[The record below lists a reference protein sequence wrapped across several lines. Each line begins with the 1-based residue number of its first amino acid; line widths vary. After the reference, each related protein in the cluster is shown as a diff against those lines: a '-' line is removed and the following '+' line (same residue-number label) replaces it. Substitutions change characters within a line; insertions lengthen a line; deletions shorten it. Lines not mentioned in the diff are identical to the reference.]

1 MNIVHNCQKL
11 CTLSE
16 IVKNGKNGHNCQN
29 LLKIVN
35 GPVGIESGANIIKT
49 DARTSEAVA
58 LASKQVLVA
67 SEPLQEKQ
75 DEEAT
80 SAR

>member
-1 MNIVHNCQKL
+1 MVW
-11 CTLSE
+11 T
-16 IVKNGKNGHNCQN
+16 
-29 LLKIVN
+29 